1 MDMKVYGE
9 AQGLPQEVDSY
20 FIDEPEAGRFN
31 VHRDLFRDEALFELE
46 MEHVFEASWV
56 FLCHESQVPDAD
68 DYLTT
73 FIGRQPVVVLRN
85 QAGELNAFLN
95 VCPHRGTRLYTARTG
110 NSSVQMCPY
119 HAWCFDSA
127 GKNVKLKDEELGH
140 YTQEYASENHDLIP
154 IGRLESYQG
163 FVFGALPGDVPE
175 LADYLGDT
183 RFFIDT
189 FAQQS
194 EQGMEILAGEV
205 SYTYDANWK
214 MQVENTMDIYHLTTV
229 HATFAKIVAG
239 RQERELAA
247 AGTDKVKAV
256 DLNSLSNVA
265 SGTYTFD
272 HGHTVF
278 WGTDPGKE
286 NRALWASRDDL
297 IARGVDQLTVEWMF
311 RPRVINYFPNLQFVD
326 SASLQLR
333 VIRPLSAQKTEM
345 TMFCLAPKGE
355 PKEGRR
361 RRLRQ
366 YEDFY
371 NATGIATP
379 DDVACY
385 EDIGRGGLAAKSEE
399 WIQGFARGMEKVVAG
414 PDELASEIGIQPLQ
428 SCSGVRVQDETVFRG
443 FYREWRE
450 RMRAATGG
458 RK

>member
-1 MDMKVYGE
+1 MDMKVHGSG
-9 AQGLPQEVDSY
+9 ADSPADIERL
-20 FIDEPEAGRFN
+20 FIDEPESGRFN

-46 MEHVFEASWV
+46 MERVFESSWV
-56 FLCHESQVPDAD
+56 FLCHESQIPAPH

-73 FIGRQPVVVLRN
+73 YIGRKPVVVMRDAEGSL
-85 QAGELNAFLN
+85 GAFLN
-95 VCPHRGTRLYTARTG
+95 LCPHRGTRLYTERCGHAE
-110 NSSVQMCPY
+110 VQMCPY

-127 GKNVKLKDEELGH
+127 GKNVKVKDEALGF
-140 YTQEYASENHDLIP
+140 YTPEFQHSSHDLLP
-154 IGRLESYQG
+154 IAHLQSYQG
-163 FVFGALPGDVPE
+163 FVFGALPEKVPA
-175 LADYLGDT
+175 LMDYLGDT

-194 EQGMEILAGEV
+194 EQGMEILPGEV

-214 MQVENTMDIYHLTTV
+214 LQQENTMDIYHLTSV

-239 RQERELAA
+239 RQEREQHSGGA
-247 AGTDKVKAV
+247 DRVKAV
-256 DLNSLSNVA
+256 DLNALSDVV

-278 WGTDPGKE
+278 WGTDPMKE

-297 IARGVDQLTVEWMF
+297 IARGVNQLTVEWMF
-311 RPRVINYFPNLQFVD
+311 RPRVINFFPNLQFVD

-345 TMFCLAPKGE
+345 TMLCLAPRGE

-385 EDIGRGGLAAKSEE
+385 EDIARGGMAVDSHE
-399 WIQGFARGMEKVVAG
+399 WIEGFARGMENVISG
-414 PDELASEIGIQPLQ
+414 PDDFAREIGIQPLH

-443 FYREWRE
+443 FYRQWRD
-450 RMRAATGG
+450 RMQRAQGDG
-458 RK
+458 R

>member
-1 MDMKVYGE
+1 MDMKTRTEPPGGPLGVE
-9 AQGLPQEVDSY
+9 HLFV
-20 FIDEPEAGRFN
+20 DEPDSGRFN
-31 VHRDLFRDEALFELE
+31 VHRDLFRDEALFEQE

-56 FLCHESQVPDAD
+56 FLCHESQLSAAD

-73 FIGRQPVVVLRN
+73 HIGRQPVVVLRN

-95 VCPHRGTRLYTARTG
+95 VCPHRGTRLYTARVG

-119 HAWCFDSA
+119 HAWCFDSS
-127 GKNVKLKDEELGH
+127 GNNVKLKDQELGH
-140 YTQEYASENHDLIP
+140 YTREFADGDHGLIP

-163 FVFGALPGDVPE
+163 FVFGALPKEVPPLTE
-175 LADYLGDT
+175 YLGDT

-229 HATFAKIVAG
+229 HATFAKIVAD
-239 RQERELAA
+239 RQQREMAA
-247 AGTDKVKAV
+247 AGVDNVKAV
-256 DLNSLSNVA
+256 DLNSLSSVA

-278 WGTDPGKE
+278 WGTDPGKQ

-297 IARGVDQLTVEWMF
+297 IARGVDQLTVDWMF
-311 RPRVINYFPNLQFVD
+311 RPRVINFFPNLQFVD

-385 EDIGRGGLAAKSEE
+385 EDIGRGGLAASSQE

-414 PDELASEIGIQPLQ
+414 PDELASEIGIQPLH
-428 SCSGVRVQDETVFRG
+428 SCSGVQVQDETVFRG
-443 FYREWRE
+443 FYREWRR
-450 RMRAATGG
+450 RMQGG
-458 RK
+458 SQ